1 MITKNNHMDL
11 RIVYLF
17 RINTTIFV
25 TSGKCKGLSYSAILE
40 LIVYVSGRNVIVIND

>member
-17 RINTTIFV
+17 RTITTIFV
-25 TSGKCKGLSYSAILE
+25 TSGKGSSYSAILE
-40 LIVYVSGRNVIVIND
+40 FKMLSSTTFVFEIDLIL

>member
-1 MITKNNHMDL
+1 MITKNIHMYL

-17 RINTTIFV
+17 RSNTTIFV

-40 LIVYVSGRNVIVIND
+40 YVSGRDVIVIND